1 MGDLLK
7 VLFTCGGTAGHINPA
22 IAAARLLKERRP
34 ETEILFVGAERGME
48 NELVPREGYPLKT
61 VEVMR
66 FQRSLSWFSIRY
78 NMKTLYHLPKS
89 KRQAKQILRAFQPDL
104 VVGTGGYASY
114 PVVREAARQG
124 IPTAIHD
131 SNAVPGLTT
140 KMLAKVADRI
150 MVGFEDSR
158 EHYKHPERV
167 VVTGTP
173 VRGDFFDRTR
183 AEARNELGLKDDRPL
198 VLSYFGS
205 LGAREMNRQMAEFIR
220 LECESEPFYHIHAAG
235 NAGFQWM
242 PDLVRSMGIHLEQHP
257 SVQLKEYIYNMA
269 VIMAAA
275 DLIICRAGASTIS
288 EVTALSKPSILIPSP
303 NVAGNHQEKNAR
315 VLEQRGA
322 AILIPETECS
332 GARLF
337 ETARALLSDSKRIE
351 AMKMASGAMSI
362 PDAAERMVQVMMDLL
377 KH

>member
-1 MGDLLK
+1 LK

-22 IAAARLLKERRP
+22 IAAANLLKSRHP
-34 ETEILFVGAERGME
+34 EAEILFVGAQRGME

-66 FQRSLSWFSIRY
+66 FQRSFSWFAIRY
-78 NMKTLYHLPKS
+78 NARTLYQLPRS
-89 KRQAKQILRAFQPDL
+89 KRQARQILREFKPDL

-114 PVVREAARQG
+114 PVVREAARQK
-124 IPTAIHD
+124 IPTAIHE

-140 KMLAKVADRI
+140 KMLAKVADRV

-158 EHYKHPERV
+158 RHYSRPGRV

-173 VRGDFFDRTR
+173 VRGDFFARTR
-183 AEARNELGLKDDRPL
+183 AEARRELGLAGSRPL

-205 LGAREMNRQMAEFIR
+205 LGARDMNRKMAEFIR
-220 LECESEPFYHIHAAG
+220 LECQTDPFYHIHGAG

-242 PDLVRSMGIHLEQHP
+242 PGLIRSLGVDLEQHP
-257 SVQLKEYIYNMA
+257 AVQVKEYIYNMA
-269 VIMAAA
+269 LIMAAA

-288 EVTALSKPSILIPSP
+288 EVTALSKPAILIPSP
-303 NVAGNHQEKNAR
+303 NVTGNHQEKNAR
-315 VLEQRGA
+315 VLERRGA
-322 AILIPETECS
+322 AIVIPEAECS

-337 ETARALLSDSKRIE
+337 ETASGILTDETRLME
-351 AMKMASGAMSI
+351 MKQASGAVSA
-362 PDAAERMVQVMMDLL
+362 PDAAERMYQVMMELL
-377 KH
+377 RV

>member
-1 MGDLLK
+1 MK

-22 IAAARLLKERRP
+22 IAAAHLLKQRHP
-34 ETEILFVGAERGME
+34 EAEILFVGAQRGME

-61 VEVMR
+61 VEIMR

-78 NMKTLYHLPKS
+78 NAKTLYHLPKS
-89 KRQAKQILRAFQPDL
+89 KRQAKQILRDFRPDL

-114 PVVREAARQG
+114 PVVREAAKQK
-124 IPTAIHD
+124 IPTAIHE

-140 KMLAKVADRI
+140 KMLAKVVDRS

-158 EHYKHPERV
+158 QHYHRPERV

-173 VRGDFFDRTR
+173 VRGDFFERTR
-183 AEARNELGLKDDRPL
+183 AEARQELGLTDDRPL

-205 LGAREMNRQMAEFIR
+205 LGARDMNRRMAEFIR
-220 LECESEPFYHIHAAG
+220 LECKSDPFYHIHAAG

-242 PDLVRSMGIHLEQHP
+242 PDLIRSMDVNLEQHP
-257 SVQLKEYIYNMA
+257 AVQLKEYIYNMA

-303 NVAGNHQEKNAR
+303 NVTGNHQEKNAR
-315 VLEQRGA
+315 VLERRGA
-322 AILIPETECS
+322 AVVIPEAECS
-332 GARLF
+332 GAGLF
-337 ETARALLSDSKRIE
+337 ETAHRLLTDETRLME
-351 AMKMASGAMSI
+351 MKHASGAMSV
-362 PDAAERMVQVMMDLL
+362 PDAAERMYQLMMELL
-377 KH
+377 RF